1 MKVVV
6 NSRTYQMGKKEY
18 EKLLEIASEQVP
30 FGVYAIENDRYAEL
44 RCDQCQ
50 SKTQLK
56 TLVREFKRQGFKVR
70 VNDGG
75 ALKTAGQ
82 DVAAEVLMDATG

>member
-1 MKVVV
+1 MQVTVMK
-6 NSRTYQMGKKEY
+6 RTYQMSQEEY
-18 EKLLEIASEQVP
+18 EGLLEIASEQVP
-30 FGVYAIENDRYAEL
+30 FGVYAIEKDRYAEL
-44 RCDQCQ
+44 RCDRCQ

-70 VNDGG
+70 VNDGV

-82 DVAAEVLMDATG
+82 DAAAEVLMDATG